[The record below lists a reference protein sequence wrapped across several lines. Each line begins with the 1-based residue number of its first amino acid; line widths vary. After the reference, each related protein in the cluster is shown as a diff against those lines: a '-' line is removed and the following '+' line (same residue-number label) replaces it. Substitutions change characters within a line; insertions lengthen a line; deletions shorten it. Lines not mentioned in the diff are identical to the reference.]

1 MRTMPKDGGASSSI
15 WLDADVP
22 SYETPP
28 EGDTDICVI
37 GAGIAGLTTAFELA
51 RRGVNVTVLDDG
63 PIAGGETGRT
73 TAHLASAVD
82 DRYYELEKK
91 FGEGGA
97 KIVAESH
104 STAIDYIEAMV
115 NELSIDCDFQRVD
128 GYLISPPGHKLDEHR
143 ILDREL
149 AAAQR
154 AGLPCQMIDAAP
166 LPFDTGPALRFP
178 NQAEFHP
185 VKYLRALA
193 QAVIEVGGSIHTGIH
208 VTSIQP
214 GTPLKIHHGGA
225 RPMHARV
232 AIDCTNGAFSSPHMT
247 FVQAAYRT
255 YVMAFAVPPGTMP
268 HSLIWDTGDPYHYL
282 RVTRGAQGGDVLI
295 VGGNDHRVGHDAP
308 EKQWTELEAWV
319 RQWIPAAGHIVA
331 RWSGQV
337 IEPSDSL
344 AHIGRNPDMD
354 HVYLVTG
361 DSGNGLTH
369 GTIAGLMIP
378 EMLHGKHPRWERV
391 YDPKRSHLH
400 AASTLIKEAV
410 QSSAPYTDWLR
421 PGDVKSLDEIPQGEG
436 ATIRRGLHLIAAYRD
451 ESGQCHLRSA
461 TCTHLRGVVSWN
473 TAEKTWDCP
482 CHGSRFD
489 RYGRVVNGPASKDL
503 SPLEAPGHDRAPAPR
518 KAPVKP
524 AKEETGHAAVV
535 PLRPERQ

>member
-15 WLDADVP
+15 WIDADVP

-51 RRGVNVTVLDDG
+51 RRGVSVSVLDDG
-63 PIAGGETGRT
+63 PIGGGETGRT

-82 DRYYELEKK
+82 DRYYEIEKK

-97 KIVAESH
+97 RIVAESH

-115 NELSIDCDFQRVD
+115 RELEIDCDFQRVD
-128 GYLISPPGHKLDEHR
+128 GYLISPPGHRIDEHR
-143 ILDREL
+143 MLDREL

-154 AGLPCQMIDAAP
+154 AGLACQMIDSAP

-185 VKYLRALA
+185 LKYLRALA
-193 QAVIEVGGSIHTGIH
+193 QAVVAVGGKIHTGVH
-208 VTSIQP
+208 VHSIDPGQP
-214 GTPLKIHHGGA
+214 LTIHHSGS
-225 RPMHARV
+225 RTMQARV
-232 AIDCTNGAFSSPHMT
+232 AIDCTNGAFTSPLHLPLR
-247 FVQAAYRT
+247 QAAYRT
-255 YVMAFAVPPGTMP
+255 YVLAFAIPPHTMP
-268 HSLIWDTGDPYHYL
+268 HSLIWDTADPYHYL
-282 RVTRGAQGGDVLI
+282 RVARSPSGGDVLI
-295 VGGNDHRVGHDAP
+295 VGGNDHRVGQDSP
-308 EKQWTELEAWV
+308 EQQWSDLEKWT
-319 RQWIPAAGHIVA
+319 RQWVPAVGHIVA

-337 IEPSDSL
+337 IEPADYL
-344 AHIGRNPDMD
+344 AHIGRSPDLE
-354 HVYLVTG
+354 HAYVVTG

-391 YDPKRSHLH
+391 YDPKRSHVH
-400 AASTLIKEAV
+400 AAGTLLKEAM

-421 PGDVKSLDEIPQGEG
+421 PGDVKSLDEIPHGEG
-436 ATIRRGLHLIAAYRD
+436 ATIRRGFHLIAAYRD

-461 TCTHLRGVVSWN
+461 TCPHLRGIVAWN

-489 RYGRVVNGPASKDL
+489 RYGRVVNGPASQDL
-503 SPLEAPGHDRAPAPR
+503 APLEAPKPDRAPP
-518 KAPVKP
+518 PVKVP
-524 AKEETGHAAVV
+524 VPNAEPGHATVV
-535 PLRPERQ
+535 PLRRER